1 MLRRLKGGD
10 EEMLTDTEARARA
23 EKLIDVY
30 LNWIL
35 STDMDAGWHQ
45 PNILQSMIEFKG
57 CMPPASGNDQADL
70 KMIREV
76 EYLRRPHVMLAEAK
90 ELIGR
95 LPQLQRTCLLV
106 HAHTAGTY
114 DRQGKR
120 WTDTR
125 IAAELGMTV
134 AQYRYYRK
142 SAKKRI
148 ILLMLRIEGFIS
160 AAA

>member
-1 MLRRLKGGD
+1 
-10 EEMLTDTEARARA
+10 MLTDTEARVRA

-35 STDMDAGWHQ
+35 STDAAAGWHQ
-45 PNILQSMIEFKG
+45 PNMLQSMIEFKG
-57 CMPPASGNDQADL
+57 CIPPASGNDQADL

-76 EYLRRPHVMLAEAK
+76 EYLRKPHALLLEAR

-95 LPQLQRTCLLV
+95 LPKLQRTCLLV
-106 HAHTAGTY
+106 HARAAGTY

-120 WTDTR
+120 WTERR

-134 AQYRYYRK
+134 PQYRHYRRNGMDK
-142 SAKKRI
+142 
-148 ILLMLRIEGFIS
+148 LMGMISNVCLS
-160 AAA
+160 AA

>member
-1 MLRRLKGGD
+1 MTTVVASLSV
-10 EEMLTDTEARARA
+10 EHHAN
-23 EKLIDVY
+23 KLIEVY

-35 STDMDAGWHQ
+35 STDTAAGWHQ
-45 PNILQSMIEFKG
+45 PSMLQSMIEFKG
-57 CMPPASGNDQADL
+57 CMPPPSGNDQADL

-76 EYLRRPHVMLAEAK
+76 EYLRKPHALLAEAR
-90 ELIGR
+90 ELIGQ
-95 LPQLQRTCLLV
+95 LSKLQRTCLLV
-106 HAHTAGTY
+106 HERTAGTY

-148 ILLMLRIEGFIS
+148 ILLLLRVEGFIS